1 MHVRRHIAEAD
12 VPHAVEFADL
22 LDPIRTTPFAAPLI
36 AASTVAGHAV
46 DADMAFADMLVS
58 DMLVSDLLEADVL
71 EADLLEADTVE
82 ADQPG
87 STSEIV
93 DEVVAPDPVVVS
105 RFADAGVDDDR
116 LPLHAATKRFRLR

>member
-58 DMLVSDLLEADVL
+58 DLLEADLL

-93 DEVVAPDPVVVS
+93 DEVVAPDPIVVS